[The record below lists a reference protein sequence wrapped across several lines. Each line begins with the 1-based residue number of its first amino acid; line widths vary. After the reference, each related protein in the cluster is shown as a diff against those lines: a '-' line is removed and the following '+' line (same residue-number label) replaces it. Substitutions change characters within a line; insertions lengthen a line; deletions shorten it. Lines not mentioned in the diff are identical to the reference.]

1 VNTLNK
7 LALTLAI
14 SATLTACTHVEKVG
28 NMDLAIYEGAF
39 DSSITGVTMR
49 GDDNKITLQQVIV
62 SDGIAS
68 ILVKE
73 SAKVGAAATFGAAAA
88 PLYKPAQNKSVTNV
102 KNGGSNVSNN
112 SGSSAT
118 NSNQAVATG
127 ASANS
132 TGLGGSAIGGQ
143 GGVSSALGGNA
154 SSVANPIAN
163 GGNASGGSSNSGS
176 TSFGGSSSSTSGA
189 TGGYS
194 NSTSFGGS
202 ANNGGVSVT
211 GGSSDNGD
219 NGNHDKDRD

>member
-1 VNTLNK
+1 MKTIL
-7 LALTLAI
+7 I
-14 SATLTACTHVEKVG
+14 SALLLTACTHVEKVG

-49 GDDNKITLQQVIV
+49 GDDNKITLQQVVV

-73 SAKVGAAATFGAAAA
+73 SAKVGAAATFGVAAA
-88 PLYKPAQNKSVTNV
+88 PLYKPAQTKNVTNV

-118 NSNQAVATG
+118 NNNQAIATG
-127 ASANS
+127 ATANS

-143 GGVSSALGGNA
+143 GGVSSALGGNGGV
-154 SSVANPIAN
+154 SSAT

-176 TSFGGSSSSTSGA
+176 TAFGGASNSTSGA
-189 TGGYS
+189 TGGSS
-194 NSTSFGGS
+194 NSGSTAFGGS

-211 GGSSDNGD
+211 GSSS
-219 NGNHDKDRD
+219 NGNNGNNNDHD